1 MTAIALAGITVAIAA
16 EHHLS
21 PAGITAG
28 DPLSVVL
35 WTMDSTI
42 VAGACVQSVE
52 RADVGY
58 AIGALTVR
66 PISTV
71 SSCTGGIATTCSI
84 AEQSIVRTERTI
96 VRTQRAIVRAE
107 QSILRAEQAARISRA

>member
-1 MTAIALAGITVAIAA
+1 MVTAIALAGVAVAIAA

-21 PAGITAG
+21 TAGITAG
-28 DPLSVVL
+28 DPLFVVL
-35 WTMDSTI
+35 RTIDSTI

-58 AIGALTVR
+58 SIRALTIR

-71 SSCTGGIATTCSI
+71 SSCTGGIATPGSV
-84 AEQSIVRTERTI
+84 AEQSIVRTEK
-96 VRTQRAIVRAE
+96 
-107 QSILRAEQAARISRA
+107 AA